1 MTTPV
6 SKVAV
11 VGAGVV
17 GLSVAHVLKLR
28 HGTSVEIHVIASII
42 GDGTTSS
49 GAGGLWEPYRCDGT
63 DPSFVHSLSRAS
75 LEHFLSIHDDDTLRT
90 ESGIRKRS
98 AYQLL
103 QGTTFEDPFWHDL
116 VKNYQR
122 LDESDLQKFGIDKN
136 LNVPAR
142 FQCGYSFDTVVADP
156 KYYLSFLEKELK
168 RQGGVTFTQRT
179 LVRLS
184 ELDEEDDYDVIV
196 NCTGLGAARLVDD
209 GDMRPIRGQVVR
221 VVGSPSSKEM
231 DCCIFFDNDY
241 VIPNVDNIVVGGT
254 TQVDNWND
262 KSDKQDTEDILGRV
276 NSVIPDLQSATVV
289 REWAGLRPWRTVGLR
304 TELENRGSDLCP
316 IVHNYGHGGSGFTIG
331 WGTAEHVADNFLDDI
346 LMKRRNSGGR

>member
-49 GAGGLWEPYRCDGT
+49 GAGGLWEPYRLDGT

-75 LEHFLSIHDDDTLRT
+75 LEHFLLLHDDETLRT
-90 ESGIRKRS
+90 ESGVRKRS

-122 LDESDLQKFGIDKN
+122 LDEGDLQKIAIDKN

-156 KYYLSFLEKELK
+156 NYYLNYLEENLK

-179 LVRLS
+179 LVGLS
-184 ELDEEDDYDVIV
+184 ELDEDEDDYDVIV

-209 GDMRPIRGQVVR
+209 GDVRPIRGQVVR
-221 VVGSPSSKEM
+221 VVESPSSSKKEV

-254 TQVDNWND
+254 TQVDDWND
-262 KSDKQDTEDILGRV
+262 KSDKQDVEDILGRV
-276 NSVIPDLQSATVV
+276 KSVILDLQDAKVV
-289 REWAGLRPWRTVGLR
+289 REWAGLRPWRTIGLR
-304 TELENRGSDLCP
+304 TEIENRGSGLCP
-316 IVHNYGHGGSGFTIG
+316 IVHNYGHGGSGFTIAM
-331 WGTAEHVADNFLDDI
+331 GTAEHVADNFLDEI
-346 LMKRRNSGGR
+346 LMKKKE